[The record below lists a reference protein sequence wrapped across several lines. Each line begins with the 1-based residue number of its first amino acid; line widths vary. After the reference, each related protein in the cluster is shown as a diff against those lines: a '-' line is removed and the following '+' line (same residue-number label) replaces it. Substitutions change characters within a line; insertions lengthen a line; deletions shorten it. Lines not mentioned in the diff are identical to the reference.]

1 MVFLEVRVAV
11 NGAGAWA
18 GIMGWIF
25 AQRRSGRF
33 RNG

>member
-25 AQRRSGRF
+25 AQRR
-33 RNG
+33 